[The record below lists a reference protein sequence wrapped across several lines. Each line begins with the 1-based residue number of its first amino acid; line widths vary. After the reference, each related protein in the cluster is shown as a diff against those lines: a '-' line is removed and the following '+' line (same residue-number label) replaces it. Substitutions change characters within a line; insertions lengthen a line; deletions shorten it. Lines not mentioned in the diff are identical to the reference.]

1 MNIEDFMNM
10 RGAGILAHITSLPG
24 SPFIGDL
31 GAAAHEF
38 VEFLNSAG
46 QAVWQLLPLQPT
58 EAGQGNSPYSSS
70 SAMAG
75 NILLIS
81 PQKLL
86 DDGLLNT
93 GDLPTEPFEE
103 SRTDYPKALE
113 YKNSILEK
121 AYANWSNIN
130 DENSK
135 KEFDD
140 FCGAE
145 DYWLNDYALYV
156 VIKQQQ
162 ENKPWFGWPDD
173 LKNRKPDALADLQNK
188 LAENMRQV
196 KWRQMI
202 FNRQWQ
208 QLREHCASKN
218 IRLVGDIPIYVAYDS
233 ADVWSHRDI
242 FTVHEDGSL
251 AQVAGVPPDLFN
263 ENGQLWGM
271 PLYDW
276 QLLNSRQYD
285 WWIKRVKKNT
295 AWFDILRLD
304 HFRGFSSYWSVPAS
318 AATAKEGRWEP
329 GPGTDLFNEIKTQ
342 LSGLPFIAEDLGEID
357 EPVYIL
363 RDELNLPGMNV
374 LQFAFGNNMSKSPY
388 IPHHHRQYSVVYT
401 GTHDNNT
408 TLGWFSDMKPDEKK
422 RLSRY
427 MGTRVTE
434 QNVVDKLCRLAYMSV
449 SALAILPMQDVLGLD
464 GSARMNMPASAEGNW
479 AWRMTK
485 QQVTDKVIARLR
497 EWGDTFNRLHQ

>member
-1 MNIEDFMNM
+1 M
-10 RGAGILAHITSLPG
+10 
-24 SPFIGDL
+24 
-31 GAAAHEF
+31 
-38 VEFLNSAG
+38 
-46 QAVWQLLPLQPT
+46 
-58 EAGQGNSPYSSS
+58 
-70 SAMAG
+70 
-75 NILLIS
+75 
-81 PQKLL
+81 
-86 DDGLLNT
+86 LNT

-271 PLYDW
+271 PL
-276 QLLNSRQYD
+276 
-285 WWIKRVKKNT
+285 
-295 AWFDILRLD
+295 
-304 HFRGFSSYWSVPAS
+304 
-318 AATAKEGRWEP
+318 
-329 GPGTDLFNEIKTQ
+329 
-342 LSGLPFIAEDLGEID
+342 
-357 EPVYIL
+357 
-363 RDELNLPGMNV
+363 
-374 LQFAFGNNMSKSPY
+374 
-388 IPHHHRQYSVVYT
+388 
-401 GTHDNNT
+401 
-408 TLGWFSDMKPDEKK
+408 
-422 RLSRY
+422 
-427 MGTRVTE
+427 
-434 QNVVDKLCRLAYMSV
+434 
-449 SALAILPMQDVLGLD
+449 
-464 GSARMNMPASAEGNW
+464 
-479 AWRMTK
+479 
-485 QQVTDKVIARLR
+485 
-497 EWGDTFNRLHQ
+497 